1 MMRTVWRLTFATSLE
16 AVDAHWNTDELYTA
30 IQQDTVES
38 LTCAIRQL
46 ADRVRHHHLDIPDAA
61 AATVETDLA
70 TAIRDLLHSFGR
82 LIAIRPA
89 PSSKFDA
96 DRFEDLGELHSEA
109 AQLCRQLDRLIGQ
122 RPSST
127 PNV

>member
-1 MMRTVWRLTFATSLE
+1 MDT
-16 AVDAHWNTDELYTA
+16 HWNTDELYTA

-46 ADRVRHHHLDIPDAA
+46 ADRVRHDQRDIPDAA
-61 AATVETDLA
+61 AVTVETDLA
-70 TAIRDLLHSFGR
+70 TAIGDLLHSFGQ

-96 DRFEDLGELHSEA
+96 DRFEDLGQFHSEA
-109 AQLCRQLDRLIGQ
+109 AQLRRHLDRLIGQ
-122 RPSST
+122 RPPST

>member
-1 MMRTVWRLTFATSLE
+1 MSWALTFTTSLG
-16 AVDAHWNTDELYTA
+16 AVDTHWNTDELYTA

-46 ADRVRHHHLDIPDAA
+46 ADRVRHHRPDIPDAA

-70 TAIRDLLHSFGR
+70 TAIGDLLHSFGR
-82 LIAIRPA
+82 LIALRPA

-96 DRFEDLGELHSEA
+96 DRFEDLGQFHNEA
-109 AQLCRQLDRLIGQ
+109 AQLRRQLDRLIGE
-122 RPSST
+122 RPPSP